1 MSLSQPPALAARSPA
16 LLSAARTGLSALK
29 TWLADGSDHTRA
41 QRNAGA
47 AFLIRLASAA
57 IAYFSQ
63 ALLAR
68 WMGSFEFGV
77 YIYVWTWVLVIGGV
91 ASVGLE
97 TAAQRL
103 IPEYGSESKAKLR
116 GFLSGSRWLAMGVAT
131 LIALAGVLGI
141 LLFEPWLNH
150 YEVVPLYLACICVP
164 LFAVTSVQD
173 GIARSYNWV
182 NLGLVPPFIIRPVLI
197 IVVMIAAHLADFN
210 SDASTAMT
218 AAIVATWATAIIQ
231 LIVLNRRLARDVG
244 AGPKSYDAA
253 AWMRTSAPMLTVA
266 CFYLILSYADVLV
279 LQYFR
284 TPEEVAYYY
293 AASKTLALVAFA
305 NYSVSAVTG
314 HKFAEYHVAGDTTQ
328 LQSFFTQAIRWTF
341 WPSLA
346 ATILILAAGKPLLWL
361 FGPKFVDGYPLMFIL
376 CLGLLARSAIGPA
389 ERLLNMLNEQRTCAL
404 VYAATAA
411 VSLSLCLTLI
421 PSFGVYGAAGATALA
436 LIFESVLMILALKR
450 RLGFH
455 VFPWKRDAA

>member
-1 MSLSQPPALAARSPA
+1 MALSQPPTLAARPPAALAA
-16 LLSAARTGLSALK
+16 ARAGLSALK
-29 TWLADGSDHTRA
+29 TWLVDGSDHTRA

-103 IPEYGSESKAKLR
+103 IPEYGGAAEAKLR
-116 GFLSGSRWLAMGVAT
+116 GFLNGSRWLAMGVAT

-141 LLFEPWLNH
+141 RLFEPWLNH
-150 YEVVPLYLACICVP
+150 YEVAPLYLACICVP

-173 GIARSYNWV
+173 GIARSFNWV
-182 NLGLVPPFIIRPVLI
+182 NLGLVPPFIVRPLLI
-197 IVVMIAAHLADFN
+197 IAVMIAAHLADFD
-210 SDASTAMT
+210 SDAQTAIG
-218 AAIVATWATAIIQ
+218 AAIIATWATAIVQ
-231 LIVLNRRLARDVG
+231 LVVLDRRLARAVP
-244 AGPKSYDAA
+244 AGPRCYDIA
-253 AWMRTSAPMLTVA
+253 AWIRTSAPMLTVT

-284 TPEEVAYYY
+284 APEEVAYYY
-293 AASKTLALVAFA
+293 AASKTLALVAFV

-314 HKFAEYHVAGDTTQ
+314 HKFAEYHVAGDTMR
-328 LQSFFTQAIRWTF
+328 LQSFFAQAIRWTF

-361 FGPKFVDGYPLMFIL
+361 FGPKFADGYPLMFIL
-376 CLGLLARSAIGPA
+376 CLGLLARSAIGPS
-389 ERLLNMLNEQRTCAL
+389 ERLLNMLNEQRSCAL

-411 VSLSLCLTLI
+411 VSLSLCLALI
-421 PSFGVYGAAGATALA
+421 PTFGAYGAAAATALA
-436 LIFESVLMILALKR
+436 LIVESALMMLALKR

-455 VFPWKRDAA
+455 VFPWKRAAQ

>member
-16 LLSAARTGLSALK
+16 ALAAARAGLSALK
-29 TWLADGSDHTRA
+29 TWFADGSDHTRA

-103 IPEYGSESKAKLR
+103 VPEYGGETEAKLR
-116 GFLSGSRWLAMGVAT
+116 GFLIGGRWLTIAVAT

-141 LLFEPWLNH
+141 RLFEPWLNR

-164 LFAVTSVQD
+164 LFALTSVQD

-182 NLGLVPPFIIRPVLI
+182 NLGLVPPFIVRPLLI
-197 IVVMIAAHLADFN
+197 IGVMIAARIAGFD
-210 SDASTAMT
+210 SDAPTAMG
-218 AAIVATWATAIIQ
+218 AAIIATWAAGIVQ
-231 LIVLNRRLARDVG
+231 LLVLNRRLAREVRSR
-244 AGPKSYDAA
+244 AASYDIV
-253 AWMRTSAPMLTVA
+253 AWLRTSAPMLTVT

-284 TPEEVAYYY
+284 APEEVAHYY
-293 AASKTLALVAFA
+293 AASKTLALVAFV
-305 NYSVSAVTG
+305 NYSVAAATG
-314 HKFAEYHVAGDTTQ
+314 HKFAEYHVAGEATQ
-328 LQSFFTQAIRWTF
+328 LQSFFAQAIRWTF

-346 ATILILAAGKPLLWL
+346 ATVLILAAGKPLLWL
-361 FGPKFVDGYPLMFIL
+361 FGPKFVDSYPLMFIL

-404 VYAATAA
+404 VYAATAL
-411 VSLSLCLTLI
+411 VSLSLCLALI
-421 PSFGVYGAAGATALA
+421 PSFGVYGAAAATALA
-436 LIFESVLMILALKR
+436 LVFESVLMIIAVKR

-455 VFPWKRDAA
+455 VVPWKRAAE